1 MLFKICHDFTC
12 PICNRLEV
20 MAGEMRWGM
29 ERVFFFNFDKKFTC
43 FTQVSKGAT
52 LARTNDVMD
61 EIAVVLKGGMP
72 DDSKNVWVDLVWLR
86 SSESYF

>member
-1 MLFKICHDFTC
+1 M
-12 PICNRLEV
+12 
-20 MAGEMRWGM
+20 
-29 ERVFFFNFDKKFTC
+29 
-43 FTQVSKGAT
+43 SKGAT